1 MSMILFVLHD
11 TEKLD
16 ALLAAWQEAGA
27 PGVTILWSTGV
38 GRIHKDDAL
47 REDTPLMPSL
57 EDFYP
62 DPENTSRTMFT
73 IVREQLVE
81 GIVAATQRVT
91 GDLSGPNTGLLVVLP
106 TVAVYGLDKK
116 SK

>member
-16 ALLAAWQEAGA
+16 DLLAAWQEAGA
-27 PGVTILWSTGV
+27 PGVTVLESTGV
-38 GRIHKDDAL
+38 GRIRQNEAL

-62 DPENTSRTMFT
+62 DPEHMSRTMFT
-73 IVREQLVE
+73 ILKDELVQK
-81 GIVAATQRVT
+81 VVDATFRVV
-91 GDLSGPNTGLLVVLP
+91 GDLSEPNTGLLVVLP
-106 TVAVYGLDKK
+106 VIAAYGLEKK
-116 SK
+116 KK

>member
-16 ALLAAWQEAGA
+16 EVLAAWQEAGA
-27 PGVTILWSTGV
+27 PGVTVLESTGV
-38 GRIHKDDAL
+38 GRIRQNEAL

-62 DPENTSRTMFT
+62 DPEHMSRTMFT
-73 IVREQLVE
+73 ILNDELVQKVIE
-81 GIVAATQRVT
+81 ATVQVV
-91 GDLSGPNTGLLVVLP
+91 GNLNEPNTGLLVVLP
-106 TVAVYGLDKK
+106 TVAAYGLEKRKK
-116 SK
+116 

>member
-16 ALLAAWQEAGA
+16 DLLAAWQEAGA
-27 PGVTILWSTGV
+27 PGVTVLESTGV
-38 GRIHKDDAL
+38 GRIRQNEAL

-62 DPENTSRTMFT
+62 DPEEMSRTMFT
-73 IVREQLVE
+73 ILKDELVQKVVDATFK
-81 GIVAATQRVT
+81 IV
-91 GDLSGPNTGLLVVLP
+91 GDLNEPNTGVLVVLP
-106 TVAVYGLDKK
+106 TIAAYGLEKK
-116 SK
+116 

>member
-16 ALLAAWQEAGA
+16 ELLAAWQEAGA
-27 PGVTILWSTGV
+27 PGVTVLESTGV
-38 GRIHKDDAL
+38 GRIRQNAAL

-62 DPENTSRTMFT
+62 DPEHMSRTMFT
-73 IVREQLVE
+73 ILPDELVQK
-81 GIVAATQRVT
+81 VVDATIRVV
-91 GDLSGPNTGLLVVLP
+91 GDLNEPDTGLLVVLP
-106 TVAVYGLDKK
+106 ILAAYGLEKRKK
-116 SK
+116 

>member
-16 ALLAAWQEAGA
+16 ELLAAWQDAGA
-27 PGVTILWSTGV
+27 PGVTVLESTGV
-38 GRIHKDDAL
+38 GRIRQHEAL

-62 DPENTSRTMFT
+62 DPEHMSRTMFT
-73 IVREQLVE
+73 ILNDDMVQKV
-81 GIVAATQRVT
+81 VDATYKVV
-91 GDLSGPNTGLLVVLP
+91 GDLNEPNTGLLVVLP
-106 TVAVYGLDKK
+106 TIAAYGLEKRKK
-116 SK
+116 

>member
-16 ALLAAWQEAGA
+16 DLLAAWQEAGA
-27 PGVTILWSTGV
+27 PGVTVLESTGV
-38 GRIHKDDAL
+38 GRIRQNEAL

-62 DPENTSRTMFT
+62 DPEEMSRTIFT
-73 IVREQLVE
+73 ILKDELVQKVVE
-81 GIVAATQRVT
+81 ATYKVV
-91 GDLSGPNTGLLVVLP
+91 GDLNEPNTGLLVVLP
-106 TVAVYGLDKK
+106 TVAAYGLEKRKK
-116 SK
+116 

>member
-16 ALLAAWQEAGA
+16 ELLAAWQEAGA
-27 PGVTILWSTGV
+27 PGVTILESTGV
-38 GRIHKDDAL
+38 GRIRQNEAL

-62 DPENTSRTMFT
+62 DPEHMSRTMFT
-73 IVREQLVE
+73 IVREEMVAD
-81 GIVAATQRVT
+81 IVAATQRVT
-91 GDLSGPNTGLLVVLP
+91 GDLSEPNTGLLAVLP

>member
-27 PGVTILWSTGV
+27 PGVTILESTGV
-38 GRIHKDDAL
+38 GRIRQNEAL

-62 DPENTSRTMFT
+62 DPEHMSRTMFT
-73 IVREQLVE
+73 IVREELVAD
-81 GIVAATQRVT
+81 IVAATQRVT

-106 TVAVYGLDKK
+106 TVVVYGLDKK